1 MSDNRRLPFQGLN
14 EEAALRTILE
24 GTATVTG
31 ERFFQALVLNLAK
44 ALKTHGAWVTE
55 YFPEDRRLKALAFW
69 MGGEWVYGYETPIDG
84 TPCGDVIDNKELV
97 HFPDNILAIY
107 PDEADLIHSGAVS
120 YLGAPL
126 LDVDGTI
133 LGHLAVLDQRP
144 IPEEPRVHALFK
156 IFAARAAAELQRLR
170 AEKEVRERE
179 EKLGRLV
186 DSAMDAIIELDA
198 DLCVTRLNPAA
209 EKVFQCPMADMRGKS
224 FSAFLAGGERDR
236 VRTLIQDLDGRPSD
250 QQYIW
255 IPGGLTAL
263 RADGNEFPAE
273 ATLSRFDVQRHTFH
287 TLILRNVHD
296 RLEAE
301 QKIRTLTEEAEYL
314 KKELQELHHVDSIIG
329 QSEALLRTLR
339 DIKQVAETEATV
351 LIQGET
357 GTGKEVMAR
366 TIHAASRR
374 KDKPFIKVNCAAIPG
389 TLIESEFFGHEPGA
403 FTGATKKRDGR
414 FTLADGGTIFL
425 DEVGELPL
433 DLQSKLL
440 RVLQEGEFD
449 PVGSSHT
456 KKVDVRVL
464 AATNRDL
471 EKEVQTGK
479 FREDLYYRLNVFPI
493 TVAPLRERGDDI
505 GLLASSYVT
514 KFAKQMGR
522 SIHPLSAD
530 CIRRLQAY
538 SWPGNIRELQNVI
551 ERAVIT
557 SHNGYLNLDRALP
570 EQREEACEKEER
582 ESLDVSNEPICTI
595 QEFQELERQNILRAL
610 KAANWRV
617 AGTSGAAKLLGMNQ
631 STLASR
637 MRALGIQRP
646 S

>member
-1 MSDNRRLPFQGLN
+1 MKSDQPLPIHDLD
-14 EEAALRTILE
+14 EEAALHTILE
-24 GTATVTG
+24 GTATETG
-31 ERFFQALVLNLAK
+31 ERFFQALVQNLSK
-44 ALKTHGAWVTE
+44 ALGTHGAWVTE
-55 YFPEDRRLKALAFW
+55 YFPETRRLKALAFW
-69 MGGEWVYGYETPIDG
+69 MGGEWIHGYETPIDG
-84 TPCGDVIDNKELV
+84 TPCGEAIDSKELV
-97 HFPDNILAIY
+97 HFPDNILSIY
-107 PDEADLIHSGAVS
+107 PDEVDLIKAKAVS

-126 LDVDGTI
+126 LDVDGTV
-133 LGHLAVLDQRP
+133 LGHVAVLDRRP
-144 IPEEPRVHALFK
+144 IPDEPRVHALFR
-156 IFAARAAAELQRLR
+156 IFAARAAAELQRLQ
-170 AEKEVRERE
+170 AETQVRERE

-186 DSAMDAIIELDA
+186 DSAMDAIIELNST
-198 DLCVTRLNPAA
+198 LCVTRVNPAA
-209 EKVFQCPMADMRGKS
+209 EKVFLCKMTDMQGQPFFK
-224 FSAFLAGGERDR
+224 FLSIGDR
-236 VRTLIQDLDGRPSD
+236 ARVKTLIEELDAHPVD
-250 QQYIW
+250 QQYLW

-263 RADGNEFPAE
+263 RTDGNEFPAE
-273 ATLSRFDVQRHTFH
+273 ATLSRFQVHRQTFH

-314 KKELQELHHVDSIIG
+314 KKELQELQHFDSIVG
-329 QSEALLRTLR
+329 ESEALLRTLR
-339 DIKQVAETEATV
+339 DIRQVAETEATV

-366 TIHAASRR
+366 AIHAASRR
-374 KDKPFIKVNCAAIPG
+374 KDKPFVKVNCAAIPA

-425 DEVGELPL
+425 DEIGELPL

-449 PVGSSHT
+449 PVGSSQT
-456 KKVDVRVL
+456 RKVNVRVL

-471 EKEVQTGK
+471 EKEAKAGT

-493 TVAPLRERGDDI
+493 TVPPLRERGKDI
-505 GLLASSYVT
+505 GLLASNFAT

-522 SIHPLSAD
+522 SIQPLSAD
-530 CIRRLQAY
+530 CVQRLQAY
-538 SWPGNIRELQNVI
+538 SWPGNVRELQNVI

-557 SHNGYLNLDRALP
+557 SINGQLNLERALP
-570 EQREEACEKEER
+570 EQKKDTGIQGGTTVA
-582 ESLDVSNEPICTI
+582 LSNDRIHTV
-595 QEFQELERQNILRAL
+595 QELQEIERQNILRAL
-610 KAANWRV
+610 KVTDGRV
-617 AGTSGAAKLLGMNQ
+617 SGENGAAKLLGMNQ

-637 MRALGIQRP
+637 MKTLGIQRP